1 MLANASGPYMDCR
14 LVQVLRSINTSV
26 LMRKEL
32 INEPSESFEIESGR
46 FPSTFEK
53 ANMSA
58 SMGLV

>member
-1 MLANASGPYMDCR
+1 
-14 LVQVLRSINTSV
+14 
-26 LMRKEL
+26 MRKEP

-53 ANMSA
+53 ANTGA